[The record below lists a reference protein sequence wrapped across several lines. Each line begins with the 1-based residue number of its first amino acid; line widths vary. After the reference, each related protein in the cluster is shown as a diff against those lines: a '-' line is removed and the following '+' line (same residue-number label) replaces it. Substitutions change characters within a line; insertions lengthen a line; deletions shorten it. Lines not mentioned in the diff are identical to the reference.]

1 MARMEW
7 RMNLDE
13 VKAKVL
19 YDLSQAGLREQIET
33 DKKQITREW
42 AKESPDLN
50 VVLCLLKHIE
60 FCKES
65 LDKRP

>member
-1 MARMEW
+1 MTLTE
-7 RMNLDE
+7 
-13 VKAKVL
+13 
-19 YDLSQAGLREQIET
+19 AGLHEQIKLDRKAIE
-33 DKKQITREW
+33 REW